1 MKFWGLGSE
10 DEVRLVMFRF
20 SQLKLKSCLTKFTSG
35 VLTITCMSCA
45 RCGAIL
51 YLPHWVGS
59 DVCPVSFGS
68 PVAAIEPLWDL

>member
-1 MKFWGLGSE
+1 
-10 DEVRLVMFRF
+10 MFRF
-20 SQLKLKSCLTKFTSG
+20 SQLKLKSCLTKFFKSG
-35 VLTITCMSCA
+35 VLTITCMSDRLDMCKMW
-45 RCGAIL
+45 GEFFL